1 MTDSLRFRY
10 MAAWAVLAVLAAL
23 TPAAAQRPRPITW
36 CEHPSRE
43 AKWSTEEITV
53 GIAQRTAGDGDSTS
67 IAHRL
72 GAPVLGL
79 ILQTVGARVQRIAGF
94 SDVPHGGLPAA
105 DHRYTPAIVRTEI
118 AFTLRGDGTLA
129 AVTAGPHSDTL
140 FASDLITALRESAV
154 ARELVIDGDST
165 SRFDVELF
173 VVDHL
178 RRGSAQWRAF
188 TMFVPRA
195 LPALVDRQRPAIRY
209 PDSARSWEANFVLYF
224 VVGWDGKARRETM
237 RTIPAIDAYRWPSRK
252 ERKVFEEF
260 VKHVKY
266 AVAKWEFLPAEIAGC
281 RIDQL
286 VQQNFTFT
294 TK

>member
-1 MTDSLRFRY
+1 MTDSLRLPY
-10 MAAWAVLAVLAAL
+10 VAAWAMLAVLAAF

-43 AKWSTEEITV
+43 AKWSTQEITV
-53 GIAQRTAGDGDSTS
+53 GIEQRPAGDGDSTS

-72 GAPVLGL
+72 GTPVLGL
-79 ILQTVGARVQRIAGF
+79 ILESVAARVQRLAGL
-94 SDVPHGGLPAA
+94 STTPNGELPAS
-105 DHRYTPAIVRTEI
+105 DHRYTPAVMRTDV

-129 AVTAGPHSDTL
+129 SAAVGLKSDSL
-140 FASDLITALRESAV
+140 FASDLIAALRESAD

-165 SRFDVELF
+165 SRFDIELF
-173 VVDHL
+173 VDHM
-178 RRGSAQWRAF
+178 RSGRAEWHAF
-188 TMFVPRA
+188 TMFAPHA

-209 PDSARSWEANFVLYF
+209 PDAATRWEANFDLEF
-224 VVGWDGKARRETM
+224 VVGWNGKARRETM
-237 RTIPAIDAYRWPSRK
+237 RTVPAIDAYRWPSHK
-252 ERKVFEEF
+252 ERKVFEQF

-281 RIDQL
+281 RVDQL
-286 VQQNFTFT
+286 VKQNFDFK